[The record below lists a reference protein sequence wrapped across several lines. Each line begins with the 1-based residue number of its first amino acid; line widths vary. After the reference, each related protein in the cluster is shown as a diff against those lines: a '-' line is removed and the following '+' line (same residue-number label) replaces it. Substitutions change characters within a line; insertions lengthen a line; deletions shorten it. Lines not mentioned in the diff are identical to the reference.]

1 MGSDLASAQY
11 NQQLTLPLSSTLAAG
26 TILAAAHQEYF
37 SAMQAAH
44 NKTVNNH
51 LAQENIKVKHTRLAR
66 AKTAEER
73 WRTKWGIVERFVR

>member
-1 MGSDLASAQY
+1 
-11 NQQLTLPLSSTLAAG
+11 
-26 TILAAAHQEYF
+26 
-37 SAMQAAH
+37 MQAAH